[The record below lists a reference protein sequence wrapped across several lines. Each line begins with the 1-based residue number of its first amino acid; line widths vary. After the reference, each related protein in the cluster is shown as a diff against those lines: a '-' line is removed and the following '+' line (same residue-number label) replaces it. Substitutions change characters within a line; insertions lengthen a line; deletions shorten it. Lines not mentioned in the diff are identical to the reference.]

1 MVDIRETDLI
11 TALSVLENL
20 PEFSPLKERQYYE
33 QTVTDKPYLAL
44 CAYEGETAV
53 ACKIG
58 YDKFE
63 DGSFYSWLGGVN
75 PNHRKKGLAKALADR
90 QEQWAVE
97 NGFTSIKFKTLNR
110 LKAMLQF
117 ALSNGF
123 SIYNVKPRE
132 ELAEYRIEL
141 IKPLI

>member
-1 MVDIRETDLI
+1 MAEIRQTDLA
-11 TALSVLENL
+11 TALEVLRKL
-20 PEFSPLKERQYYE
+20 PEFEGLKEPAYYE
-33 QTVTDKPYLAL
+33 GTLAGKTNL
-44 CAYEGETAV
+44 ITCAFEQEEAV
-53 ACKIG
+53 ACKVG

-63 DGSFYSWLGGVN
+63 DGSFYSWLGGVA
-75 PNHRKKGLAKALADR
+75 PEHRQKGLAKALADY

-110 LKAMLQF
+110 LKAMLHF
-117 ALSNGF
+117 ALGNGF

-132 ELAEYRIEL
+132 DLEEYRIEL